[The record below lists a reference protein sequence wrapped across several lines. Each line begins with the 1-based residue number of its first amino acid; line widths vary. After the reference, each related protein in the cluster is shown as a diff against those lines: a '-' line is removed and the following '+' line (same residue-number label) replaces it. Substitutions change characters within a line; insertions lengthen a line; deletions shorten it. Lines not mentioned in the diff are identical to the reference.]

1 MSSRIAACG
10 QPPVSIAVMRDGG
23 RALLVRR
30 KVASSVVNISFV
42 MVAMLYSDRRLWQR
56 ARVSA
61 VLPEPTGL
69 DEQIVNSNCVYV
81 YAM

>member
-30 KVASSVVNISFV
+30 KVASSVVKMSFV
-42 MVAMLYSDRRLWQR
+42 TVAMLYSFRRRWHR
-56 ARVSA
+56 ANVKA

-69 DEQIVNSNCVYV
+69 GLYSVTVR
-81 YAM
+81 